1 MQPPFDTVPL
11 YARGLKKIPIL
22 LSVAQ
27 GCQIVNQSIE
37 HTSSCSVDN
46 DRPGNRKDFCTN
58 AQNPTLCTGFNGTAA
73 DSVGES
79 CDGNE
84 RSSSG
89 MFCNFFIPA
98 QTGKENAASDESNGR
113 KSSRSGLIRTE
124 ECIEVQQQAEKSGTA
139 LP

>member
-1 MQPPFDTVPL
+1 MVQPPFDTVPL

-37 HTSSCSVDN
+37 HAGSCSVDN

-58 AQNPTLCTGFNGTAA
+58 AQNPTLCTGFNRTAA

-84 RSSSG
+84 CSGSG

-98 QTGKENAASDESNGR
+98 QTCKQNAASDESMDV
-113 KSSRSGLIRTE
+113 KAAAA
-124 ECIEVQQQAEKSGTA
+124 V
-139 LP
+139 